1 MSPFQGEDAGST
13 PATRS
18 KMDSLYKNSVATI
31 FIILAFGIILFFYT
45 NKESSRTTSEDPVKE
60 NLANILEQ
68 TGNDLPV
75 VPELTGFDNLSEE
88 AEALND
94 LLLELE

>member
-18 KMDSLYKNSVATI
+18 KMDNLYKNSVATI
-31 FIILAFGIILFFYT
+31 FVILAFGIVLFFSAD
-45 NKESSRTTSEDPVKE
+45 KEKTGMTSEEPEKE

-68 TGNDLPV
+68 TENALPI
-75 VPELTGFDNLSEE
+75 PELTGFDNLSEE
-88 AEALND
+88 AEALDN